1 MAAGEVDLR
10 VVGALDGDAGNSLGR
25 ERVVRT
31 AIAAIERSRT
41 AYGVRDIA
49 LGAIGLDG
57 SGGIGKRTVVASLP
71 VTFTPPSSAN
81 ASVGK
86 TNAAAQTIETIVA
99 SSAAGL
105 LITLTEQSIWA
116 SFVSMAGH

>member
-57 SGGIGKRTVVASLP
+57 SGGIGKRTVCCITSGDLYRPSLCERERGEDKRRC
-71 VTFTPPSSAN
+71 ADN
-81 ASVGK
+81 
-86 TNAAAQTIETIVA
+86 
-99 SSAAGL
+99 
-105 LITLTEQSIWA
+105 
-116 SFVSMAGH
+116 